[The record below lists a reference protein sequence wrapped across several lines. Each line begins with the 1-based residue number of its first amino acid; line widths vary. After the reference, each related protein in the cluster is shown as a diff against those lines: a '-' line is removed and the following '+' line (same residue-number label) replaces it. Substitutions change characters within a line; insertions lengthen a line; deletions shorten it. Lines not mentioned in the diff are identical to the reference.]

1 MTVPRALRDVAAD
14 SRSLLLPDGRRLA
27 HHVEG
32 DPTGLPV
39 LWHDGTPGSR
49 VPWVVPTGVR
59 LLTFDRPGSGASDPR
74 PGQSL
79 LDVAED
85 VRLLLDHL
93 GWPAGHLVGF
103 SNGGP
108 HALATAAHLGR
119 RVLGVIGMG
128 SASPFT
134 LGGHHRGQAGLA
146 PRPRR
151 GPGVLPERARGCRQ
165 GRQRRPAAHDDGRLR
180 RGRPA
185 RPARW

>member
-27 HHVEG
+27 HQVEG

-74 PGQSL
+74 TGRSL
-79 LDVAED
+79 LDVADD

-93 GWPAGHLVGF
+93 GWPACHLVGF

-108 HALATAAHLGR
+108 HALATAVHLGPR
-119 RVLGVIGMG
+119 ALGVIGLG
-128 SASPFT
+128 SASPFPSSGT
-134 LGGHHRGQAGLA
+134 TEGKRASLA
-146 PRPRR
+146 TSPRT
-151 GPGVLPERARGCRQ
+151 
-165 GRQRRPAAHDDGRLR
+165 RRPTGAGSRLPPGPSTPTCCPR
-180 RGRPA
+180 
-185 RPARW
+185 